1 MEDIPAE
8 SVDMKAIGKRSRRA
22 GRSLAMLSA
31 DLKNQALHNIADGLI
46 KRQKEII
53 SANKIDYANAVNNG
67 LGAATLDR
75 LLLDSEN
82 IEAMARDVMK
92 VASLPDPIG
101 ETTEMKVLPNGLRVG
116 KRIVPLGV
124 IGAIYESR
132 PAVTVDISVLCFKA
146 GNAVILRGGS
156 EAFESNSVLAM
167 IVREGIEAAG
177 VSADVVEFIP
187 STDRAL
193 VGEMLGMKDY
203 IDLIIPR
210 GGSELVRRVGTE
222 ATMAAITGGVGVC
235 HIYVDEAANVDMAV
249 SIVHNAKVQ
258 RPYVCN
264 ALDTVLIHSSI
275 ASLFLPKIADA
286 WSNDGVEMRCDR
298 RSMSVLGQGKYHD
311 VQLATGA
318 DWGQEFLA
326 LKTAVKMVDSIED
339 AIDHIERYTSGHT
352 EAIVTDNYESAM
364 RFMDQVD
371 AGVVMINASTRFNDG
386 AQFGLGAEVGI
397 STNKMHARGPIG
409 LKELT
414 SYKWTVFGS
423 GQIRI

>member
-31 DLKNQALHNIADGLI
+31 DLKNQVLHNIADGLI

-167 IVREGIEAAG
+167 IVREGIEAA
-177 VSADVVEFIP
+177 
-187 STDRAL
+187 
-193 VGEMLGMKDY
+193 
-203 IDLIIPR
+203 
-210 GGSELVRRVGTE
+210 
-222 ATMAAITGGVGVC
+222 
-235 HIYVDEAANVDMAV
+235 
-249 SIVHNAKVQ
+249 
-258 RPYVCN
+258 
-264 ALDTVLIHSSI
+264 
-275 ASLFLPKIADA
+275 
-286 WSNDGVEMRCDR
+286 
-298 RSMSVLGQGKYHD
+298 
-311 VQLATGA
+311 
-318 DWGQEFLA
+318 
-326 LKTAVKMVDSIED
+326 
-339 AIDHIERYTSGHT
+339 
-352 EAIVTDNYESAM
+352 
-364 RFMDQVD
+364 
-371 AGVVMINASTRFNDG
+371 
-386 AQFGLGAEVGI
+386 
-397 STNKMHARGPIG
+397 
-409 LKELT
+409 
-414 SYKWTVFGS
+414 
-423 GQIRI
+423 